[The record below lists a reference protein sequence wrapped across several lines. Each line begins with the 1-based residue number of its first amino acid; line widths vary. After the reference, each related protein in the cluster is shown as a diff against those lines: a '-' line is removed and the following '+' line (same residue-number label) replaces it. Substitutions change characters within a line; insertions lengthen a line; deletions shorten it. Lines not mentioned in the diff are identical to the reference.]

1 MNLYLRIVQYVK
13 PYWGKLLL
21 ALICLVGASGTQ
33 LYIPWV
39 VQDIIDKV
47 LADKDVLMLQQ
58 IVVLIIVIFIC
69 RGFFVYGQ
77 HYLMSYV
84 SERAMISVRMDFF
97 RKMQQF
103 ALSYYEKRTT
113 GAIMS
118 HYTNDIGGLQVAM
131 LSSGVEFVTES
142 FVLIVSIVSMFALN
156 WKLSILTFIAA
167 PLIAI
172 VVNLLGKKIRS
183 VGGQVQERAAEMNSL
198 LQQTIAGVRVVKSF
212 AREDFEDR
220 RFEVQN
226 ERNFKTGMK
235 AVRVSALL
243 TPIVEFFAVIGVA
256 AVFWYGGMAVIN
268 DEMTAGALVAFLI
281 FAINLSNP
289 LKRISRTYATLQ
301 RSLASADRVF
311 AVMDMVPEIQDKPAA
326 KELAHIDGE
335 VAFDRVSF
343 EYEEGRPILRN
354 IEFTAKPGQTI
365 ALIGPSGSGK
375 TTFVNLL
382 PRFYEATE
390 GTIRID
396 GTDIRNV
403 TQQSLR
409 EQIGIVPQET
419 LLFVGTVRENIRYG
433 RLDATEEEIRAAAK
447 AARADEF
454 IEKLPKGY
462 DSEIGERGVLLS
474 GGQRQRMA
482 IARAILKDPRILILD
497 EATSALDTE
506 SEKLVQEALDALM
519 KDRTSFVI
527 AHRLSTIFQ
536 ADVILVVENGKIVEQ
551 GAHKDLLAQ
560 DGVYAKL
567 YYTQFGEESQEEGEE
582 VAPINI

>member
-365 ALIGPSGSGK
+365 ALVGPSGSGK

-567 YYTQFGEESQEEGEE
+567 YYTQFGEEGQEEGEE

>member
-1 MNLYLRIVQYVK
+1 MNLYLRIVQYIK

-33 LYIPWV
+33 LYVPWV
-39 VQDIIDKV
+39 VRDVIDKV
-47 LADKDVLMLQQ
+47 LNEKDVLMLQK
-58 IVVLIIVIFIC
+58 IVLSIIVLFIC

-77 HYLMSYV
+77 QYLMSYV

-118 HYTNDIGGLQVAM
+118 HYTNDIGGLQAAM
-131 LSSGVEFVTES
+131 LTSGVEFVTES

-172 VVNLLGKKIRS
+172 AVNLLGKKIRS

-268 DEMTAGALVAFLI
+268 GEMTAGALVAFLI

-335 VAFDRVSF
+335 VAFDQVSF
-343 EYEEGRPILRN
+343 EYEEGRSVLRN

-365 ALIGPSGSGK
+365 ALVGPSGSGK

-567 YYTQFGEESQEEGEE
+567 YYTQFGEEGQEEGEE

>member
-1 MNLYLRIVQYVK
+1 MNLYLRIVQYIK

-33 LYIPWV
+33 LYVPWV
-39 VQDIIDKV
+39 VRDVIDKV
-47 LADKDVLMLQQ
+47 LNEKDVLMLQK
-58 IVVLIIVIFIC
+58 IVLSIIVLFIC

-77 HYLMSYV
+77 QYLMSYV

-118 HYTNDIGGLQVAM
+118 HYTNDIGGLQAAM
-131 LSSGVEFVTES
+131 LTSGVEFVTES

-172 VVNLLGKKIRS
+172 AVNLLGKKIRS

-268 DEMTAGALVAFLI
+268 GEMTAGALVAFLI

-551 GAHKDLLAQ
+551 GTHKDLLAQ

-567 YYTQFGEESQEEGEE
+567 YYTQFGEEGQEEGEE

>member
-1 MNLYLRIVQYVK
+1 MNLYLRIVRYIK

-39 VQDIIDKV
+39 VRDVIDKV
-47 LADKDVLMLQQ
+47 LNEKDVLMLQQ
-58 IVVLIIVIFIC
+58 IVFLIIVIFIC

-77 HYLMSYV
+77 QYLMSYV

-118 HYTNDIGGLQVAM
+118 HYTNDIGGLQAAM
-131 LSSGVEFVTES
+131 LTSGVEFVTES

-172 VVNLLGKKIRS
+172 AVNLLGKKIRS
-183 VGGQVQERAAEMNSL
+183 IGGQVQERAAEMNSL

-212 AREDFEDR
+212 AREDFEEV
-220 RFEVQN
+220 RFEEQN

-268 DEMTAGALVAFLI
+268 KEMTAGALVAFLI
-281 FAINLSNP
+281 FAVNLSNP

-335 VAFDRVSF
+335 VAFDRISF
-343 EYEEGRPILRN
+343 EYEEGRPVLRN
-354 IEFTAKPGQTI
+354 IEFTAKPGQTV
-365 ALIGPSGSGK
+365 ALVGPSGSGK

-396 GTDIRNV
+396 GTDIRDV

-536 ADVILVVENGKIVEQ
+536 ADVILVVESGNIVEQ
-551 GAHKDLLAQ
+551 GTHKDLLAKG
-560 DGVYAKL
+560 GVYAKL
-567 YYTQFGEESQEEGEE
+567 YYTQFGEEGQEEGEE